1 MAYVAI
7 CILCALMLL
16 LLITSSISNINNF
29 SNKLNM
35 KIFTLALNSN
45 LNNENKQFNN
55 LYLNTKNISLFN
67 KNISKGE
74 ETGLLNII
82 TTVDNKNKGNKT
94 PSDFTIIVHAN
105 DPYPTSFAGNSSGTQ
120 VKLGMGMYSISE
132 SIVPEYHVSFSK
144 DCFGGIMST
153 IVKNCT
159 IKNTYTSEHQ

>member
-7 CILCALMLL
+7 CILCTLMLL
-16 LLITSSISNINNF
+16 LLITSTISNINNF

-55 LYLNTKNISLFN
+55 LYLNTKNISLFH

-132 SIVPEYHVSFSK
+132 SILPDYHVSF
-144 DCFGGIMST
+144 FQRLFWGHN
-153 IVKNCT
+153 VN
-159 IKNTYTSEHQ
+159 Y